1 MKVREFSNDI
11 RATMDVKEKRRRRNV
26 RGTTVSTV

>member
-11 RATMDVKEKRRRRNV
+11 RATMDVKEKRRRNV